1 MHKWYNGQITIQLS
15 TIVEAQEESTKEC
28 NSAHDAIDLDFLTD
42 LKELVKAKGYT
53 SNFVGF
59 DLQLAGDATM
69 TDIEELDKTVRQAKA
84 KEDVIR
90 GKATV
95 TKIYF

>member
-1 MHKWYNGQITIQLS
+1 M
-15 TIVEAQEESTKEC
+15 
-28 NSAHDAIDLDFLTD
+28 
-42 LKELVKAKGYT
+42 KAKGYS

-69 TDIEELDKTVRQAKA
+69 TDIEALENTVRQAKA
-84 KEDVIR
+84 KEDIIR
-90 GKATV
+90 GKAPV